1 MIASA
6 NKHVRSLWPGLLA
19 AALALTVWGATL
31 FATPHSAAGLS
42 QKPNLELQIADPGG
56 TGTTG

>member
-6 NKHVRSLWPGLLA
+6 NKNVRSLWIGLLS

-31 FATPHSAAGLS
+31 IANPHTADDTA
-42 QKPNLELQIADPGG
+42 QKPNLEMQIADPGG
-56 TGTTG
+56 TGTAG